1 MVGSNCQIP
10 PHLLAIMCPM
20 GGHFFMKNQIKPAK
34 TYDEQ
39 CEILEQK
46 GIETDSSTTLLLSQ
60 INYYRF
66 TGYIYPFL
74 DHSTGTCNPR
84 IPFSRI
90 ASIYNFDTEARSLI
104 FNAIEKIETF
114 LRTRLSYHFAHK
126 YSPLGYLDVA
136 NHGTNFDEVKF
147 KTSIER
153 CIDENKNSP
162 VIKHHINKYGGQF
175 PIWVIIEYFTLG
187 MLSHFYRNLQPND
200 KKTIAKSC
208 FNTSYKKLDGWMRC
222 ITDLRNRCAH
232 YSRLYNW
239 NFTAIPSLSYKDIKI
254 PCPENKNENTKIT
267 VNHKLFSQICLLKA
281 MYPSDQW
288 NNDFAIPFFLLLNK
302 HANQVDL
309 QHIGFPSDWPL
320 FLFIK

>member
-1 MVGSNCQIP
+1 ME
-10 PHLLAIMCPM
+10 
-20 GGHFFMKNQIKPAK
+20 NQIKPAK

-39 CEILEQK
+39 CEILEER
-46 GIETDSSTTLLLSQ
+46 GIKTDSSTALLLSQ

-66 TGYIYPFL
+66 SGYIYPFL
-74 DHSTGTCNPR
+74 NKTTGICDPS
-84 IPFSRI
+84 ISFSRI
-90 ASIYNFDTEARSLI
+90 AAIYSFDTEVRSLI
-104 FNAIEKIETF
+104 FNAIEKIEIM
-114 LRTRLSYHFAHK
+114 LRTRLSYHFAHA
-126 YSPLGYLDVA
+126 YSPLGYLDSA
-136 NHGTNFDEVKF
+136 NHGKNFDTVKF
-147 KTSIER
+147 QTLINR
-153 CIDENKNSP
+153 CIEENKNSP
-162 VIKHHINKYGGQF
+162 VAMHHINKYGGKF

-187 MLSHFYRNLQPND
+187 MLSRFYRDLKSTD
-200 KKTIAKSC
+200 KKSIARSC
-208 FNTSYKKLDGWMRC
+208 FSTSYKKLDGWMRC

-267 VNHKLFSQICLLKA
+267 VNHKLFPLICLLKA

-288 NNDFAIPFFLLLNK
+288 NNDFAIPFFLLLDK
-302 HANQVDL
+302 HAKQVDL

>member
-1 MVGSNCQIP
+1 ME
-10 PHLLAIMCPM
+10 
-20 GGHFFMKNQIKPAK
+20 NQIKPEK
-34 TYDEQ
+34 TFDEQ
-39 CEILEQK
+39 CEILEER
-46 GIETDSSTTLLLSQ
+46 GIKTESSTALLLSQ

-66 TGYIYPFL
+66 SGYIYPFL
-74 DHSTGTCNPR
+74 NKTTGICDPS
-84 IPFSRI
+84 ISFSRI
-90 ASIYNFDTEARSLI
+90 AAIYSFDTEVRSLI
-104 FNAIEKIETF
+104 FNAIEKIEIM
-114 LRTRLSYHFAHK
+114 LRTRLSYHFAHA
-126 YSPLGYLDVA
+126 YSPLGYLDSA
-136 NHGTNFDEVKF
+136 NHGKNFDTVKF
-147 KTSIER
+147 QTLINR
-153 CIDENKNSP
+153 CIEENKNSP
-162 VIKHHINKYGGQF
+162 VVMHHINKYGGKF

-187 MLSHFYRNLQPND
+187 MLSRFYRDLKSTD
-200 KKTIAKSC
+200 KKSIARSC

-267 VNHKLFSQICLLKA
+267 VNHKLFSLICLLKA

-288 NNDFAIPFFLLLNK
+288 NNDFAIPFFLLLDK
-302 HANQVDL
+302 HAKQVDL

>member
-1 MVGSNCQIP
+1 ME
-10 PHLLAIMCPM
+10 
-20 GGHFFMKNQIKPAK
+20 NQIKPAK

-39 CEILEQK
+39 CEILEER
-46 GIETDSSTTLLLSQ
+46 GIKTDSSTALLLSQ

-66 TGYIYPFL
+66 SGYIYPFL
-74 DHSTGTCNPR
+74 NKTTGICDPS
-84 IPFSRI
+84 ISFSRI
-90 ASIYNFDTEARSLI
+90 AAIYSFDTEVRSLI
-104 FNAIEKIETF
+104 FNAIEKIEIM
-114 LRTRLSYHFAHK
+114 LRTRLSYHFAHA
-126 YSPLGYLDVA
+126 YSPLGYLDSA
-136 NHGTNFDEVKF
+136 NHGKNFDTVKF
-147 KTSIER
+147 QTLINR
-153 CIDENKNSP
+153 CIEENKNSP
-162 VIKHHINKYGGQF
+162 VVMHHINKYGGKF

-187 MLSHFYRNLQPND
+187 MLSRFYRDLKSTD
-200 KKTIAKSC
+200 KKSIARSC
-208 FNTSYKKLDGWMRC
+208 FSTSYKKLDGWMRC

-267 VNHKLFSQICLLKA
+267 VNHKLFPLICLLKA

-288 NNDFAIPFFLLLNK
+288 NNDFAIPFVLLLDK
-302 HANQVDL
+302 HAKQVDL